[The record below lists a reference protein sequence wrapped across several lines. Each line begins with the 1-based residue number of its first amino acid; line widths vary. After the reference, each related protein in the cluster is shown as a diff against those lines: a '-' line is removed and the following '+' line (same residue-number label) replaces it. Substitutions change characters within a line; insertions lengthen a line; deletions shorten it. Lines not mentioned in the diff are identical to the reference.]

1 MIRAGHHSSAGGSG
15 GHQARRS
22 LDRKTTLQQKMD
34 TTRRIPEVAD
44 TIVAL
49 SSAPGAAA
57 RAIVRL
63 SGPASLSL
71 LAPLF
76 QTSSIS
82 YPERGVHEG
91 VLRLSGLTALLPAQ
105 LHIALA
111 PRSYTGQDVVE
122 IHLVGSSPLVDCLI
136 QNLLAQGARAALPGE
151 FTMRAFLAGKFDL
164 TRAEAVL
171 GVLVAGDRDELQQAL
186 GQLAGGVLAPMQ
198 QLREDML
205 CFLAD
210 LEAGLD
216 FAEEDIHFIETRDMD
231 NRLISAIGII
241 TDLLGR
247 LEGRTI
253 HTRPFRVVL
262 VGPPNAG
269 KSSLFN
275 SLLGKSAALTSPVA
289 GTTRDYLSEMRR
301 RDGVEFELIDTAGIA
316 LAEDDIELQAQSL
329 RGRQEIDADLL
340 LVCSPEGEFPNGIA
354 NVSSKPRRVHVKTK
368 CDLGV
373 GPAGELA
380 TSAHTGAGIDALWN
394 RLVSEAREAD
404 QKITASHAARSVHH
418 LQRTL
423 QHLHEASTSVARREH
438 ELVAL
443 ELRGALAE
451 LGDLT
456 GAVFTDDLLDR
467 IFSRFCIGK

>member
-1 MIRAGHHSSAGGSG
+1 
-15 GHQARRS
+15 
-22 LDRKTTLQQKMD
+22 MD

-63 SGPASLSL
+63 SGPEALSL
-71 LAPLF
+71 LTPLF
-76 QTSSIS
+76 ETRSIS
-82 YPERGVHEG
+82 YPERGVHDG
-91 VLRLSGLTALLPAQ
+91 VLRLSGLSSLLSAQ
-105 LHIALA
+105 LHIASA

-122 IHLVGSSPLVDCLI
+122 IHLVGSPPLVDCLI
-136 QNLLAQGARAALPGE
+136 QSLLARGARVALPGE
-151 FTMRAFLAGKFDL
+151 FTMRAFLSGKFDL

-171 GVLVAGDRDELQQAL
+171 GVLEAGDRDELQQAL
-186 GQLAGGVLAPMQ
+186 GQLAGGVLGPMQ

-216 FAEEDIHFIETRDMD
+216 FAEEDIHFIESGDMD
-231 NRLISAIGII
+231 NRLRAAIGQI
-241 TDLLGR
+241 TDLLSR
-247 LEGRTI
+247 LERRTI
-253 HTRPFRVVL
+253 HIRPFRVVL
-262 VGPPNAG
+262 IGPPNAG

-275 SLLGKSAALTSPVA
+275 SLLGKDAALTSPAA
-289 GTTRDYLSEMRR
+289 GTTRDYLSEIHRH
-301 RDGVEFELIDTAGIA
+301 DGVEFELIDTAGIA
-316 LAEDDIELQAQSL
+316 LAEGDIELQAQSL
-329 RGRQEIDADLL
+329 RGRQETDADLL
-340 LVCSPEGEFPNGIA
+340 LICSAEGEFSNGIA
-354 NVSSKPRRVHVKTK
+354 NASNQPRRVYIKTK

-373 GPAGELA
+373 GPGGELA
-380 TSAHTGAGIDALWN
+380 TSARTGAGVDALWN
-394 RLVSEAREAD
+394 RLVSKAREAD

-467 IFSRFCIGK
+467 IFSRFCVGK